1 MREFLRYPACLK
13 TNFLTCIV
21 PDRAF
26 DVPMLYTTLLSKIYD
41 AQTSTFHINEAELE
55 FTGISGINNV
65 YHHLNACNEK
75 SRQELNS
82 IVKKAEEDVGN
93 NNKNSELQEEIE
105 KKIKEGLYKNAK
117 LTDTVFVIKCRIPWL
132 EERIK
137 DEFILKRIQFID
149 FPGMF
154 EYGHNNIAEI
164 YKVFDDASQGRIHIV
179 NYRGYE
185 KNIITKLQDY
195 KKYPNRMLVI
205 ANKMDQ
211 NSCRRRRRRFE
222 QQ

>member
-1 MREFLRYPACLK
+1 MNAGKSTCLNALLGERILAVSSVPE

-21 PDRAF
+21 PDSAF

-41 AQTSTFHINEAELE
+41 AQTSTFHVNEAELE
-55 FTGISGINNV
+55 PTGISGVRNI
-65 YHHLNACNEK
+65 YHHLNISNEK

-82 IVKKAEEDVGN
+82 IVKSAEEDAD
-93 NNKNSELQEEIE
+93 KNSELKEEIE
-105 KKIKEGLYKNAK
+105 KRIKERLYKDAR

-137 DEFILKRIQFID
+137 DEFILRRIQFID

-164 YKVFDDASQGRIHIV
+164 YKVFDDDSQRSDS
-179 NYRGYE
+179 
-185 KNIITKLQDY
+185 T
-195 KKYPNRMLVI
+195 
-205 ANKMDQ
+205 
-211 NSCRRRRRRFE
+211 F
-222 QQ
+222 